1 MIMYLI
7 ISKQDY
13 PRYMDDRLVAKSIME
28 KHWQPLPEFTVP
40 NSRVYPW
47 MWLWDSC
54 FHSIIWGHLGDQRCV
69 SELRSVLD
77 QQHQS
82 GFIPHMGY
90 QTEPEQSLDLWGVE
104 GHSTITQPPMFGHA
118 LRQLKELGFEV
129 MSLADKVRSGLTYFY
144 QHRITKDGLIE
155 ILHPWES
162 GADDSPR
169 WTRWQPDPFDRAAW
183 GEIKQTLVRALH
195 VENGEATN
203 SHAFRVVSA
212 GFNALVAWNTLE
224 AAAATGDDH
233 LRSIGYDLSRA
244 IDQHLWDDKV
254 GTWIDRDS
262 DGVVTSK
269 ILTVDSLLP
278 ILVTTNEDHQQRA
291 LAHLAHGLPF
301 GPAGV
306 DPNEPCYDPSGYWR
320 GAAWPQ
326 LTYLLWRAAQRI
338 GADAQ
343 AVSLSRMLRDGARQS
358 GFSEYWNPATGEGLG
373 ARPQSWAC
381 LSIVASFDSTVSGPE
396 DNPCSWPQISSAA
409 RYST

>member
-1 MIMYLI
+1 
-7 ISKQDY
+7 
-13 PRYMDDRLVAKSIME
+13 ME
-28 KHWQPLPEFTVP
+28 KHWQPLPKFTIP
-40 NSRVYPW
+40 NSKVYPW

-54 FHSIIWGHLGDQRCV
+54 FHSIIWGYLGDQRCV
-69 SELRSVLD
+69 SELQSVLD
-77 QQHQS
+77 QQRQS
-82 GFIPHMGY
+82 GFVPHMGY

-118 LRQLKELGFEV
+118 LRQLKELGFDV
-129 MSLADKVRSGLTYFY
+129 TSLADKVRSGLTYFY
-144 QHRITKDGLIE
+144 QHRITKDGLIV

-169 WTRWQPDPFDRAAW
+169 WSRWQPNPFDRAAW
-183 GEIKQTLVRALH
+183 GKIKQDLVRDLR
-195 VENGEATN
+195 VEDEEATD

-224 AAAATGDDH
+224 AAAVTGDDH
-233 LRSIGYDLSRA
+233 LRSIGYDLARA

-278 ILVTTNEDHQQRA
+278 ILVTTNEGHQQRA
-291 LAHLAHGLPF
+291 LAHLAHELPF

-306 DPNEPCYDPSGYWR
+306 DPSEPCYDPSGYWR

-358 GFSEYWNPATGEGLG
+358 GFAEYWNPATGEGLG
-373 ARPQSWAC
+373 ARPQSWTC
-381 LSIVASFDSTVSGPE
+381 LSIVDTEGPP
-396 DNPCSWPQISSAA
+396 N
-409 RYST
+409 